1 MDAVHDADPAG
12 GAAEP
17 AVRRHRGC
25 EGRRRHAV
33 RHLPPAHAQPS
44 APVHGARHPARD
56 HLPHPGLRPGRGH
69 DRRRARLHQPPL
81 LRLPA
86 VDRRRLGVRPG
97 VVVQHRRRDRVD
109 RHRDRRAAGPVEPP
123 QGRGDRVS
131 DAESVATVGE
141 RRSVNMAFGVLA
153 WIVGLVFFFPVFWM
167 VLNSFKSEQDANT
180 SPKLFFHPTLERY
193 HDVTKS
199 AAGLL
204 SFSDAFVN
212 SAVIV
217 ILSTLIVL
225 ALAIPAAYAL
235 AVRPVKKWRDVL
247 FFFISTKFLP
257 VVASILPIWI
267 LAKNLNLLNTRQ
279 SLIILYTGINLPLA
293 IWMLRSFF
301 REIPRELI
309 EAAEIDG
316 ASLKGQLTSIILPL
330 AAPGIAATALLC
342 VIFAWNEFFYAVQLN
357 PVKGSTVPIWVTT
370 NISTRGDFLAK
381 LSAASVLAC
390 IPVVLAGWIAQ
401 KRMIRGL
408 AMGAIK

>member
-1 MDAVHDADPAG
+1 MS
-12 GAAEP
+12 AEQE
-17 AVRRHRGC
+17 VR
-25 EGRRRHAV
+25 
-33 RHLPPAHAQPS
+33 
-44 APVHGARHPARD
+44 
-56 HLPHPGLRPGRGH
+56 
-69 DRRRARLHQPPL
+69 
-81 LRLPA
+81 
-86 VDRRRLGVRPG
+86 
-97 VVVQHRRRDRVD
+97 
-109 RHRDRRAAGPVEPP
+109 
-123 QGRGDRVS
+123 
-131 DAESVATVGE
+131 TVGE
-141 RRSVNMAFGVLA
+141 SRMVNSAFGVLA

-180 SPKLFFHPTLERY
+180 SPKLFFHPTLDRY
-193 HDVTKS
+193 RDVTKS
-199 AAGLL
+199 ATGLL
-204 SFSDAFVN
+204 SFGEAFAN

-217 ILSTLIVL
+217 LLSTAIVM

-235 AVRPVKKWRDVL
+235 AIHPIHKWRDVL

-257 VVASILPIWI
+257 VVASILPVWI
-267 LAKNLNLLNTRQ
+267 LARNLHLLNTRQ
-279 SLIILYTGINLPLA
+279 VLIILYTAINLPLA
-293 IWMLRSFF
+293 VWMLRSFF
-301 REIPRELI
+301 QEVPRELI

-316 ASLKGQLTSIILPL
+316 ASLRGQLRSIILPI
-330 AAPGIAATALLC
+330 ASPGIAATALLC